1 MRSIAFPTIFNRTT
15 VNLVEDYD
23 ATLQNLKMLLWWEK
37 NELFGDPDYGTGF
50 KRYLYDQN
58 DVVLQDILIDDIY
71 STIKL
76 FMPQIELTRNDVK
89 LKRTDKGELTVTIK
103 ALNKADFTTNLYNI
117 VLTDAEV

>member
-23 ATLQNLKMLLWWEK
+23 ATLQNLKMLLWSEK
-37 NELFGDPDYGTGF
+37 NELFGDPYYGTGF